1 MNEDEAFIRAIREQ
15 PDDETA
21 RLVYADWLDDRGDP
35 RGPYLRAEAEWVV
48 LQPADEQYRPL
59 FRHISQLAA
68 KLNPAWFATVSR
80 MGQIIQRAWL
90 PLVVGFDPPESAL
103 DLPKAWGEA
112 AGQLR
117 ALLAKSF
124 GEAEVDRRF
133 CVPADFVAFLCLIGG
148 ASDGWDYL
156 QGSQGLVA
164 SNTTNI
170 STFRPNQPAPEYWSD
185 EEIAEQPIHPEIW
198 LEFGGWSDKHWYF
211 ICCDLESPLF
221 GVVAEGED
229 YHPWMAGIEP
239 LDFRSRNFLDFL
251 AGYQHSQQN
260 PDWEGWPRVPHS
272 QWATF

>member
-1 MNEDEAFIRAIREQ
+1 MNEDEAFIRAIRET

-21 RLVYADWLDDRGDP
+21 RLVYTDWLDDRDDP
-35 RGPYLRAEAEWVV
+35 RGDYLRAEAEWVA
-48 LQPADEQYRPL
+48 LQPSDEQYRSL
-59 FRHISQLAA
+59 FRQISQLAA
-68 KLNPAWFATVSR
+68 TLDPAWFAIVSR
-80 MGQIIQRAWL
+80 MGYIVQQAWK
-90 PLVVGFDPPESAL
+90 PLTFRLKPLEVIN
-103 DLPKAWGEA
+103 LPKAWEES

-117 ALLAKSF
+117 VLLAKSF
-124 GEAEVDRRF
+124 GTEEVDRRF
-133 CVPADFVAFLCLIGG
+133 CAPADFVAFLCLIGG

-170 STFRPNQPAPEYWSD
+170 STFGPSQPAPDHWSD
-185 EEIAEQPIHPEIW
+185 EEIAERPNRPEIW

-221 GVVAEGED
+221 GVTTEGED

-239 LDFRSRNFLDFL
+239 LDFRGRNFLDFL
-251 AGYQHSQQN
+251 ASYQHSKQN

-272 QWATF
+272 QWGLF